1 MDILTALL
9 EEEKRLIQQLATVRS
24 AIGVYTKGQVVQE
37 PKKGTM
43 SAKGRRAVAKAQRE
57 RWAKFKAAKTAKKKT

>member
-9 EEEKRLIQQLATVRS
+9 EEEKRLVQQLATVRS
-24 AIGVYTKGQVVQE
+24 AIGVYTKDPVVQA
-37 PKKGTM
+37 PKKGIM

-57 RWAKFKAAKTAKKKT
+57 RWAKVRAAKKGK